1 MVVVWI
7 VVTGVVVGVTVVVD
21 VVVVDVVVVGAGGVP
36 VVGGHVGG
44 VPVGGGVVVTHS
56 GGWKV
61 QVCSTANALIRHC
74 QHVHPTRNVE
84 LVGRPERQICCAC

>member
-36 VVGGHVGG
+36 VVGGH
-44 VPVGGGVVVTHS
+44 VGGGVVVTHS

-84 LVGRPERQICCAC
+84 LVGRPERQICCAR